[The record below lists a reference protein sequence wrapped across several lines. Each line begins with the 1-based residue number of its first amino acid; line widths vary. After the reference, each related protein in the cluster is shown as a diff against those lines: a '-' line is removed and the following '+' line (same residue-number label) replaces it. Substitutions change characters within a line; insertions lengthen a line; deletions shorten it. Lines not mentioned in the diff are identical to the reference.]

1 MRTTG
6 TVKWFND
13 TKGFGF
19 ITPEGGEKD
28 CFVHHSAIQGGGF
41 KSLAEGERVEFDV
54 VQGQKGPRP
63 RTSRSSAAEHR
74 RPRSA
79 RERIGAA
86 LPGTVRSRRRG
97 ASSSHPCRGT
107 MVEIHLNETDRID
120 WALKSFKRSVM
131 KAGILR
137 EIRRRRHYVKPSE
150 ARQIKSKAAQRLRA
164 KAKRGRPE

>member
-1 MRTTG
+1 M
-6 TVKWFND
+6 
-13 TKGFGF
+13 
-19 ITPEGGEKD
+19 
-28 CFVHHSAIQGGGF
+28 
-41 KSLAEGERVEFDV
+41 
-54 VQGQKGPRP
+54 
-63 RTSRSSAAEHR
+63 
-74 RPRSA
+74 
-79 RERIGAA
+79 GAT

-97 ASSSHPCRGT
+97 AFSSHPRRGT

-164 KAKRGRPE
+164 KAARGRRD